1 VGTGS
6 RVLRALIIA
15 SLGVAG
21 CIDFVEPD
29 LPERGAPA
37 VVQLTLRLL
46 ETGTTEVDGRL
57 VPGLD
62 DAGVPRRVTDA
73 RFRVLGRDLAPDS
86 TLKSGTRV
94 YRTDWPGGAT
104 DAAGAIE
111 ARGPDMEGLSSPA
124 IRWYA
129 LRRGGSASVA
139 REAGTDLQLTVDV
152 TEGTATPEPEIRWW
166 FLTLSDT
173 AGAFRLG
180 GDGAPPDTIVVPARW
195 VPAGDSVAALLIYQQ
210 SARIESLSERY
221 VGLFTLDARVSW
233 VVRRAAPAGGE
244 N

>member
-1 VGTGS
+1 MGTGS
-6 RVLRALIIA
+6 RVLRALIVA

-37 VVQLTLRLL
+37 VVQLTVRLL
-46 ETGTTEVDGRL
+46 ETGTTQVDGRL

-62 DAGVPRRVTDA
+62 NAGVPRRVTDA
-73 RFRVLGRDLAPDS
+73 RFRVLGREVEPDS
-86 TLKSGTRV
+86 TTKSGTRV
-94 YRTDWPGGAT
+94 YRTDWPGAEA

-111 ARGPDMEGLSSPA
+111 ARGPGMEGLTSPS

-129 LRRGGSASVA
+129 LRRDGPAFVA
-139 REAGTDLQLTVDV
+139 RAPDADLSLTLDV
-152 TEGTATPEPEIRWW
+152 TGGTAEPEPEIRWW

-210 SARIESLSERY
+210 SARIESLAEQY

-233 VVRRAAPAGGE
+233 VIRRAAPADGE
-244 N
+244 H